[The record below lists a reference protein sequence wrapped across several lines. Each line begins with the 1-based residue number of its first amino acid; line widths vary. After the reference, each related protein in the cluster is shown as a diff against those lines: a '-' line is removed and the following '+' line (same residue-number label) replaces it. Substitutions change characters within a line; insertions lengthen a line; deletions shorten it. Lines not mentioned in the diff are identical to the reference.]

1 MRHRNWVAGE
11 PWQCCLAGGR
21 APAGTTAGCRCGTRL
36 LPAIRTWWAAT
47 PKGWRRWWRL
57 PDGRVVTGGW
67 DQRVVVWDP
76 AQASVVQLAC
86 SVIALAAAPLG
97 LEVSLLVIAHEGTG
111 FSVWSIMK

>member
-1 MRHRNWVAGE
+1 MRAVAVLPGGRVVAGGDDGWVLVWD
-11 PWQCCLAGGR
+11 PAAPGYPDLVGR
-21 APAGTTAGCRCGTRL
+21 HSQGV
-36 LPAIRTWWAAT
+36 AAVVA
-47 PKGWRRWWRL
+47 L